1 MPIPPRKTSRLFL
14 SVLPLLAVLA
24 LMVVGC
30 GGDDD
35 AEDSGGAA
43 TGATQSDEEV
53 TLKVGLFGTFGFKEA
68 GLYDE
73 YMRLHPN
80 VTIEETSIEFEQD
93 YYQALQTHL
102 AGGAGLSDIQG
113 IEVARIA
120 EVTQTQPDKWVD
132 LNEFG
137 AEDLADNFF
146 PWKWEAGRTADGA
159 TLGLGT
165 DTGPQAIC
173 YRTDL
178 FEQAGLPTDRD
189 ELSALWE
196 DWDDFIASGE
206 QYMAN
211 APKGSAFVDSA
222 SGLYNAIIGQS
233 ETQYYDEEGTPIYD
247 SNPVVKEAWD
257 TSVKAIE
264 AGLTAKLEQ
273 FDQAWNQAFAN
284 GAFATISC
292 PAWMIGYIKGQ
303 AGDAGAGKWDV
314 ASIPGDG
321 GNWGGSYLS
330 IPAASE
336 NQEAAY
342 ALAEW
347 LTAPEQQIKMW
358 TDAQHF
364 PSSSTAAADGAVAAA
379 TDEYFSNAP
388 IGEIFKESAD
398 DLPIATLGPKDG
410 VIKDAISQGLN
421 RVDQQGE
428 NPDEAWQQTMDEIAS
443 AIQ

>member
-1 MPIPPRKTSRLFL
+1 MPSPRRLFRL
-14 SVLPLLAVLA
+14 LPTVLVLLATVA
-24 LMVVGC
+24 LLLVGC

-35 AEDSGGAA
+35 DDSADAA
-43 TGATQSDEEV
+43 GTGATESAEPV
-53 TLKVGLFGTFGFKEA
+53 TLTVGLFGTFGFEEA

-73 YMRLHPN
+73 YERLHPN
-80 VTIEETSIEFEQD
+80 ITIEETSIEFEQD

-102 AGGAGLSDIQG
+102 AGGAGLSDVQG

-120 EVTQTQPDKWVD
+120 EVTQTQADKWVD

-137 AEDLADNFF
+137 AEELADNFF
-146 PWKWEAGRTADGA
+146 PWKWEAARTSDGA

-196 DWDDFIASGE
+196 DWDDFIESGK

-211 APKGSAFVDSA
+211 APKGSAFIDSA

-247 SNPVVKEAWD
+247 TNPVVKDAWD
-257 TSVKAIE
+257 IAVEAIQ

-336 NQEAAY
+336 HKEEAY
-342 ALAEW
+342 ALIEW
-347 LTAPEQQIKMW
+347 LTAPEQQITMW

-410 VIKDAISQGLN
+410 VIKDTISQGLN

-428 NPDEAWQQTMDEIAS
+428 DPDEAWQQTMDEIAS
-443 AIQ
+443 AIG

>member
-1 MPIPPRKTSRLFL
+1 MPIPRRTLRL
-14 SVLPLLAVLA
+14 SLLAIAAALA
-24 LMVVGC
+24 LMVAGC
-30 GGDDD
+30 GGDGDD
-35 AEDSGGAA
+35 EESGGA
-43 TGATQSDEEV
+43 TGAAESEEEI
-53 TLKVGLFGTFGFKEA
+53 TLTVGLFGTFGFEEA

-73 YMRLHPN
+73 YERLHPN
-80 VTIEETSIEFEQD
+80 ITIEETSIEFEQD

-137 AEDLADNFF
+137 AEELADNFF

-159 TLGLGT
+159 TIGLGT

-178 FEQAGLPTDRD
+178 FQQAGLPTDRD

-196 DWDDFIASGE
+196 DWDDFIESGK

-211 APKGSAFVDSA
+211 APKGSAFIDSA

-233 ETQYYDEEGTPIYD
+233 ETQYYDEEGNPIYD
-247 SNPVVKEAWD
+247 TNPVVKDAWD
-257 TSVKAIE
+257 IAVEAIQ

-336 NQEAAY
+336 HKEEAY
-342 ALAEW
+342 ALIEW
-347 LTAPEQQIKMW
+347 LTAPEQQITMW

-364 PSSSTAAADGAVAAA
+364 PSSSIAAADGAVAAA

-410 VIKDAISQGLN
+410 VVKDTISNGLN
-421 RVDQQGE
+421 RVDQQGAD
-428 NPDEAWQQTMDEIAS
+428 PDEAWEQTLEEIAS
-443 AIQ
+443 AIE

>member
-1 MPIPPRKTSRLFL
+1 
-14 SVLPLLAVLA
+14 
-24 LMVVGC
+24 MVVGC

-35 AEDSGGAA
+35 DEASGGGAA

-53 TLKVGLFGTFGFKEA
+53 TLNVGLFGTFGFKEA

-137 AEDLADNFF
+137 ADELADNFF

-159 TLGLGT
+159 TIGLGT

-178 FEQAGLPTDRD
+178 FAKAGLPTDRD

-211 APKGSAFVDSA
+211 APEGAAFVDSA

-247 SNPVVKEAWD
+247 SNPVVREAWD
-257 TSVKAIE
+257 TAVKAIQ

-284 GAFATISC
+284 GGFATIAC

-342 ALAEW
+342 ALIEW

-410 VIKDAISQGLN
+410 VIKDTISQGLN

-428 NPDEAWQQTMDEIAS
+428 DPDEAWQQTMDEIAS
-443 AIQ
+443 AIG